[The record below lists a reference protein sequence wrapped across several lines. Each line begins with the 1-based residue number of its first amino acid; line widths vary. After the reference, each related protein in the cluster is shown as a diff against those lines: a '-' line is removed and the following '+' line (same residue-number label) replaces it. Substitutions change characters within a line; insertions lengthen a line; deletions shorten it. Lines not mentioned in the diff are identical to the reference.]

1 MLVVD
6 RGPTDHAK
14 RQGSIIT
21 DVCCHAV
28 AGIISNCVLNLAPD
42 QSKVCR
48 EMYRVLK
55 PGGRVAVSDVVRMG
69 ELPEELKSAQA
80 LAC

>member
-1 MLVVD
+1 M
-6 RGPTDHAK
+6 
-14 RQGSIIT
+14 
-21 DVCCHAV
+21 
-28 AGIISNCVLNLAPD
+28 LNLAPD

-55 PGGRVAVSDVVRMG
+55 PGGRIAISDVVRMG
-69 ELPEELKSAQA
+69 ELPEELKSSQA